1 MNTSSNKLNHILQLC
16 TMALTAVLIA
26 LFLFALLLVGR
37 LQGTARVVNYAG
49 LVRGK
54 TQRIVKLEIVGEPED
69 GMLDDVAS
77 YIDGLRSGSSDL
89 DLVRLNDEPFQTE
102 MTVLSV
108 EFDDLRDEIL
118 QVRKLGYASTDIIQ
132 KSEDF
137 FQTCDEATGL
147 AEKYSQ
153 RLATTLEVLEK
164 IVLVDIL
171 GLVFLFGYQLFLSV
185 QYAAMNRVLQTKVYL
200 DEATGLANKNKCE
213 ELLNAEVRPDSGTA
227 ICVFDMN
234 DLHTINNTLGHD
246 KGDEYIRS
254 FARLLRQTI
263 PSQHFVGRDGGDE
276 FLAILY
282 DVNRE
287 SALAVMR
294 AIQKQ
299 AAERSKQQPEMP
311 LSYAAGCALAAD
323 FEGCT
328 MRELFRRADQN
339 MYLDKTRVKQ
349 EEGKDIRN
357 VREEN

>member
-1 MNTSSNKLNHILQLC
+1 MKNIQEDIKTGKFRQAYLLYGEEAYLKQQYKRNLVKALNPDDDTMNFTRYEGKGIDVRELISLCDTMPFFAERRVIL
-16 TMALTAVLIA
+16 
-26 LFLFALLLVGR
+26 
-37 LQGTARVVNYAG
+37 
-49 LVRGK
+49 
-54 TQRIVKLEIVGEPED
+54 LEDTG
-69 GMLDDVAS
+69 
-77 YIDGLRSGSSDL
+77 
-89 DLVRLNDEPFQTE
+89 
-102 MTVLSV
+102 
-108 EFDDLRDEIL
+108 
-118 QVRKLGYASTDIIQ
+118 
-132 KSEDF
+132 F
-137 FQTCDEATGL
+137 F
-147 AEKYSQ
+147 
-153 RLATTLEVLEK
+153 
-164 IVLVDIL
+164 
-171 GLVFLFGYQLFLSV
+171 
-185 QYAAMNRVLQTKVYL
+185 
-200 DEATGLANKNKCE
+200 KNKCE
-213 ELLNAEVRPDSGTA
+213 ELLNAEECPDPGTA

-328 MRELFRRADQN
+328 MRELFRHADQN

-357 VREEN
+357 MRGEN